1 MSNES
6 KLFNKN
12 FFLLWQG
19 QFVSQLGSQ
28 AFAIAVLFW
37 TKHQT
42 DSGTLVGIVLMLSLL
57 PQVLFS
63 AIGGAFADHYS
74 RKNIIVACDLT
85 SGVFMVALAVL
96 FFFFP
101 EADNLLFISVVIAS
115 MVVSAVKAFFNPAVI
130 AALPDI
136 VPPQKVAAGNSSLQ
150 MLIQLS
156 SLAGLGLGGVL
167 FRVLGAPLLFLF
179 NGLSF
184 IFSGISECFIKIPLV
199 RADKDKETKKT
210 VSGFKKDIIAGVK
223 HIMNHKGLKS
233 TFYVSALLNFFLSP
247 IYVILPF
254 YVEDVLQLKTD
265 WYGYIAGIFGFGS
278 IIGYLLVGVLRL
290 NGSTRKN
297 SIVVSFIV
305 STILVIVLSAI
316 KVLGI
321 VLVCFCLLGLFNGF
335 ISINILT
342 QLQLSIKST
351 MRGRVMGSL
360 MTLTGAITPLSL
372 AASGIVL
379 DLLDQNARIM
389 LLVCGL
395 LLGLL
400 TIIILFNKSFL
411 KFIATDPVEGLESE
425 DAPKSKEGVLVA
437 GEL

>member
-1 MSNES
+1 MSNET

-57 PQVLFS
+57 PQVVFS

-74 RKNIIVACDLT
+74 RKNIIVACDLI
-85 SGVFMVALAVL
+85 SGIFMVALAVI

-101 EADNLLFISVVIAS
+101 EADTMLFVGVIVAS

-136 VPPQKVAAGNSSLQ
+136 VPPKQVAAGNSSLQ
-150 MLIQLS
+150 ILVQIS
-156 SLAGLGLGGVL
+156 SLAGLGLGGIL
-167 FRVLGAPLLFLF
+167 FRVLGAPLLFLI

-184 IFSGISECFIKIPLV
+184 IFSGISECFIQIPLV
-199 RADKDKETKKT
+199 RADKDMETKKT
-210 VSGFKKDIIAGVK
+210 VSDFKHDIIVGVK
-223 HIMNHKGLKS
+223 HIMHHKGLKS

-265 WYGYIAGIFGFGS
+265 WYGYIAGIFGLGS
-278 IIGYLLVGVLRL
+278 VIGYLLVSVIRL
-290 NGSTRKN
+290 NSSSRKN
-297 SIVVSFIV
+297 SLIISFAV
-305 STILVIVLSAI
+305 STVLVIALSAI
-316 KVLGI
+316 KVLGV
-321 VLVCFCLLGLFNGF
+321 VLVFFCLLGLFNGF
-335 ISINILT
+335 ISIIILT
-342 QLQLSIKST
+342 QIQMSIKSE

-360 MTLTGAITPLSL
+360 MTLTGAIMPLSL

-379 DLLDQNARIM
+379 DLLDQNAQIM
-389 LLVCGL
+389 LLICGL
-395 LLGLL
+395 LLALL
-400 TIIILFNKSFL
+400 TLMIVFNKSFL
-411 KFIATDPVEGLESE
+411 EFIAADPEEEQGAGDAITSE
-425 DAPKSKEGVLVA
+425 EQVLMA